1 MKRKRKNI
9 KGQLPYLFLK
19 TQKPFH
25 SRVGC
30 SLEQSALVKM
40 LFLPAVSLVFLTIA
54 LCNST
59 PYEGRYLPGNA
70 LRILLDVDWT
80 GCLQI

>member
-1 MKRKRKNI
+1 MD
-9 KGQLPYLFLK
+9 LFLK
-19 TQKPFH
+19 THKPFH
-25 SRVGC
+25 SRVGR

-40 LFLPAVSLVFLTIA
+40 LFPPSVGFAFLTIA
-54 LCNST
+54 LCNSIT
-59 PYEGRYLPGNA
+59 YEGRYLPGNA